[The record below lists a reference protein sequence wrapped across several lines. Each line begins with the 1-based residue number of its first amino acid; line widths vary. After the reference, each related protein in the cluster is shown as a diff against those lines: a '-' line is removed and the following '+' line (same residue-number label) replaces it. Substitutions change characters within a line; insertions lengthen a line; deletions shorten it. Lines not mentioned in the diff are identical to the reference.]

1 MALLQKRM
9 SFFQSVKKVAYATKA
24 FAAAGLDF
32 EKHFAASDENAIG
45 AHVAAAVAAAP
56 VKNNPEHERLL
67 NEAVEEN
74 KTVSAKLAAHAAIV
88 TAAGFKVEDCTDEK
102 GLFDAAKFAAANE
115 LVIAKAARQMLAKG
129 GHPGVVENVAK
140 DGAKPAANKS
150 VTHAEFQAMTPKAK
164 KEFLRAGGE
173 IQDAPKL

>member
-102 GLFDAAKFAAANE
+102 GLFDASKFAKANE
-115 LVIAKAARQMLAKG
+115 LVIAKAARQVVASAGHEVISEPIVKDGVGAAKESRNELSKAAFDQLTPLQKSQFCLKG
-129 GHPGVVENVAK
+129 GRIT
-140 DGAKPAANKS
+140 D
-150 VTHAEFQAMTPKAK
+150 
-164 KEFLRAGGE
+164 
-173 IQDAPKL
+173 